1 MDKKKYT
8 AIIPVS
14 YTHLDVYK
22 RQVDIM
28 AEAAKYVD
36 AEKDV
41 ADEAAALAGAK
52 DIICLLY
59 TSPCFEDDNIPDS
72 FFEDI
77 SDITVVACGTA
88 MYAGMVGTALL
99 KNKFGIPVSCLLYTS
114 RCV

>member
-1 MDKKKYT
+1 M
-8 AIIPVS
+8 
-14 YTHLDVYK
+14 YK

-52 DIICLLY
+52 DIIA
-59 TSPCFEDDNIPDS
+59 ENV
-72 FFEDI
+72 
-77 SDITVVACGTA
+77 SD
-88 MYAGMVGTALL
+88 
-99 KNKFGIPVSCLLYTS
+99 